1 MAFYGKY
8 EDDEPTLAQKIA
20 KEINKGKQ
28 DDEVRLT
35 ARYGNS
41 GDWDG
46 PQDSSPS
53 VKPLNPKPKKV
64 DGVAKTFSD
73 AKVGDYIEGLEALG
87 KVVSIS
93 DPSTYEEPAPP
104 LSEKKIAKMRKWLKN
119 KGFSYEGEYEG
130 QHSYWLES
138 KNLAVTTDPKHMIIN
153 WNDGLEDEQ
162 LFTSVK
168 SAKERVKEIVSV

>member
-1 MAFYGKY
+1 
-8 EDDEPTLAQKIA
+8 
-20 KEINKGKQ
+20 
-28 DDEVRLT
+28 
-35 ARYGNS
+35 
-41 GDWDG
+41 
-46 PQDSSPS
+46 
-53 VKPLNPKPKKV
+53 
-64 DGVAKTFSD
+64 
-73 AKVGDYIEGLEALG
+73 
-87 KVVSIS
+87 
-93 DPSTYEEPAPP
+93 
-104 LSEKKIAKMRKWLKN
+104 LKN